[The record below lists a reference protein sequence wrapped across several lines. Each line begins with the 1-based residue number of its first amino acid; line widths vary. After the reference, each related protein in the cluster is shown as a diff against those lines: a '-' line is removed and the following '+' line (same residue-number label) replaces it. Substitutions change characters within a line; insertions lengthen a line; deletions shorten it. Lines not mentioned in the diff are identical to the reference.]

1 MKLSCTYQFAA
12 KTPTCNTAWVQSVF
26 GVGFETGENVIAD
39 AVELDYQPGDVV
51 LFVGPSGSGKSSL
64 LRAAADQTPGAVWL
78 EESADPATARSA
90 VTSARARKSRG
101 ARAAVSFQ
109 LSPAGS
115 ARPRMASLKPSNSGL
130 ATATEEY
137 VPKIMPASSAKL
149 NA

>member
-1 MKLSCTYQFAA
+1 MVSGAGL
-12 KTPTCNTAWVQSVF
+12 
-26 GVGFETGENVIAD
+26 GVSPRSPLHYK
-39 AVELDYQPGDVV
+39 AVPQGLKRHR
-51 LFVGPSGSGKSSL
+51 VGTTRLG
-64 LRAAADQTPGAVWL
+64 
-78 EESADPATARSA
+78 PA
-90 VTSARARKSRG
+90 ARARKSRG